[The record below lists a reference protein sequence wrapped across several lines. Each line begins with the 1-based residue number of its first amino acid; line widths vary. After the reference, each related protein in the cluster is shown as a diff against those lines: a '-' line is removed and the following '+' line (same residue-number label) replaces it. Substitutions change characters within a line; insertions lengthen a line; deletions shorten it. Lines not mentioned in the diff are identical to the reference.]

1 MWPSTSL
8 PLLKDNSSC
17 KSSPN
22 GQYTIK
28 KCMEEYE
35 GERDRSK
42 LVQANLGTSTY
53 P

>member
-1 MWPSTSL
+1 VAFFVPAIT
-8 PLLKDNSSC
+8 KGQFNC

-35 GERDRSK
+35 GERDQSK
-42 LVQANLGTSTY
+42 LVQANLRTSTY